1 MAVSPNAKFVV
12 SCGHDKTLRLWE
24 RTDEVLVLD
33 DERETER
40 EREGDL
46 ELATGDARVIPDHQ
60 VKIFARK
67 KFLFKLFINL

>member
-1 MAVSPNAKFVV
+1 MSPNAKFVV
-12 SCGHDKTLRLWE
+12 SSGHDKTLRIWE
-24 RTDEVLVLD
+24 RTDEVVVLE

-60 VKIFARK
+60 VRK
-67 KFLFKLFINL
+67 DPFSNFPNFRHS